1 LGRGVGAGLPRAGAP
16 ARLSFPFSN
25 PLFGDATRQWPRGC
39 RGHGFI
45 PRGEDE
51 LGQTA
56 RQVRE
61 ILRGFRGGLVE
72 HPRRISVIQRRQQ
85 RSSVSFAREEDGP
98 GVSGPPAIDPKKQA
112 GIGCAV

>member
-1 LGRGVGAGLPRAGAP
+1 MATARSASRFLPLLSLTLCSDDA
-16 ARLSFPFSN
+16 AR
-25 PLFGDATRQWPRGC
+25 QCPRGC

-45 PRGEDE
+45 LRGE

-61 ILRGFRGGLVE
+61 ILRGFRGGLVK

-85 RSSVSFAREEDGP
+85 RSSVSFAREEDG
-98 GVSGPPAIDPKKQA
+98 DDR
-112 GIGCAV
+112 

>member
-1 LGRGVGAGLPRAGAP
+1 VG
-16 ARLSFPFSN
+16 LSLPFSN
-25 PLFGDATRQWPRGC
+25 PLFGDAARQWPRGC

-61 ILRGFRGGLVE
+61 ILRGFHGGLVK
-72 HPRRISVIQRRQQ
+72 HPRRISVIQ

-98 GVSGPPAIDPKKQA
+98 GVLGPPAIDPKKQA
-112 GIGCAV
+112 RIGCVV